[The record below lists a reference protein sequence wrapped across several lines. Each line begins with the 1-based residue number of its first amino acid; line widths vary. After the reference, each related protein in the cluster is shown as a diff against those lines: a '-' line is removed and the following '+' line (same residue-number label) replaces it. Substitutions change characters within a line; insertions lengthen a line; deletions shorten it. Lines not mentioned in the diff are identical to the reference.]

1 MSQVAPHIK
10 ELNKERLLIQRNQI
24 PGVTIKWPDNDL
36 TVWMVDIEGP
46 AGSYYEDDIITVQ
59 IMFGSDWP
67 EKAPRVRVLTPVYHP
82 NIDGQAIC
90 VDILRGEYHK
100 GVHVSDI
107 IKGIINALKHP
118 NPSDPVNIPVSL
130 VQKESEELFAERA
143 RAQAAANI
151 LARDSGAP
159 LKAIH

>member
-1 MSQVAPHIK
+1 MSQVAPYIRA
-10 ELNKERLLIQRNQI
+10 LNKERMLIQRNQI
-24 PGVTIKWPDNDL
+24 PGVTITWPENDL
-36 TVWMVDIEGP
+36 TVWMVDIDGP
-46 AGSYYEDDIITVQ
+46 AGSYYEDDVITVKFT
-59 IMFGSDWP
+59 FGSDWP
-67 EKAPRVRVLTPVYHP
+67 EKAPRVMVLTPVYHP

-90 VDILRGEYHK
+90 VDVLRREYHK
-100 GVHVSDI
+100 NVHVSDI

-118 NPSDPVNIPVSL
+118 NPDDPVNIPVSL

-151 LARDSGAP
+151 LARDTGAP